1 MPTGGVSTDKDNLKW
16 WFYAG
21 VTCVGMGSQLIS
33 KDILANK
40 DYHALSANVKAALDI
55 IQQLK

>member
-1 MPTGGVSTDKDNLKW
+1 
-16 WFYAG
+16 
-21 VTCVGMGSQLIS
+21 MGSQLIS